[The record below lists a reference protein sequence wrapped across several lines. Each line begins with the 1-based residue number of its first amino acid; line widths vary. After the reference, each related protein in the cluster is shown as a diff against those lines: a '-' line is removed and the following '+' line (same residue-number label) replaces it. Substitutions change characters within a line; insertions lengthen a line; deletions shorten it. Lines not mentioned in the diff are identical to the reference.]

1 MVERLDGLVPEMML
15 LALAV
20 VVAVLGLSKA
30 SSIRRAVPLLTA
42 GGLFVAAWL
51 AWGGKELPPESAGFL
66 APSLAA
72 SLRTMIAAVGGVLAL
87 VASGTVDRRLEH
99 DVESGRM
106 PFEPL
111 RASRGEFYAFM
122 LLSITGAMLVASA
135 SDLIWLFLAL
145 ELTSLPTYVM
155 VVMGRSGRRGAEA
168 SVKYFF
174 LGAMATAIFLY
185 GFALVYGGTG
195 SMQLADIAEIVASRR
210 NLEGL
215 DMVTTAG
222 FLLALLGVG
231 YKLAAAPLHLYA
243 MDVYEGASA
252 SVTAFLGFVPKAAGT
267 IAFMVLL
274 QTAGGESL
282 PAMVVTL
289 VWMLAVLTMSLGN
302 MAALQQT
309 SAKRLFGGS
318 SIAHSGY
325 LLIGLLAGPGEGWA
339 ATTFYLLVYGLMN
352 TGVFAVLAALER
364 RGSEVEQVSDLGALR
379 HHHPGLGWSLVACS
393 GSLMGF
399 PPLLGFVAKV
409 WLFLAAVQSGH
420 IALVVIAAINSAA
433 GAWYYLRMMGMP
445 LLGAAPSEPVEAAP
459 SPWPARVAMVIG
471 VLLLVVPFFA
481 DDLMMQTRE
490 AAAAAVMVLGN

>member
-1 MVERLDGLVPEMML
+1 MML

-72 SLRTMIAAVGGVLAL
+72 SLRSMIAGVGGVLAL

-106 PFEPL
+106 PLSPSAL
-111 RASRGEFYAFM
+111 RVVSSTPSCCCPSRAPC
-122 LLSITGAMLVASA
+122 LWPV

-155 VVMGRSGRRGAEA
+155 VVMGRAGRRGAEA

-174 LGAMATAIFLY
+174 LGAMATAMFLY

-289 VWMLAVLTMSLGN
+289 IWMLAVLTMSLGN
-302 MAALQQT
+302 MAAAPANQRQAIVWWIIDRPLGV
-309 SAKRLFGGS
+309 SADRPFGRS
-318 SIAHSGY
+318 
-325 LLIGLLAGPGEGWA
+325 
-339 ATTFYLLVYGLMN
+339 
-352 TGVFAVLAALER
+352 R
-364 RGSEVEQVSDLGALR
+364 
-379 HHHPGLGWSLVACS
+379 
-393 GSLMGF
+393 
-399 PPLLGFVAKV
+399 
-409 WLFLAAVQSGH
+409 
-420 IALVVIAAINSAA
+420 
-433 GAWYYLRMMGMP
+433 
-445 LLGAAPSEPVEAAP
+445 
-459 SPWPARVAMVIG
+459 
-471 VLLLVVPFFA
+471 
-481 DDLMMQTRE
+481 
-490 AAAAAVMVLGN
+490 